1 MSPSKRKRGSREVIM
16 KGNEKSIASL
26 KQLLA
31 DTYTLYLKT
40 QNYHWNV
47 KGPGFFSLHAL
58 FEQQYTDLAAAV
70 DEIAERIRALGHRA
84 PGSFAEFSALAT
96 LKEAKEKTDAAGMVK
111 DLQADQLTMVRQLK
125 KIISS
130 AEKEGD
136 TTTVDVATGRLA
148 VHEKNAWMLGSSL

>member
-1 MSPSKRKRGSREVIM
+1 MAATV
-16 KGNEKSIASL
+16 KSVDQL

-47 KGPGFFSLHAL
+47 SGPAFYSLHAL

-70 DEIAERIRALGHRA
+70 DEIAERIRALGERA
-84 PGSFAEFSALAT
+84 PGSFAEFSSLAS
-96 LKEAKEKTDAAGMVK
+96 LKEAKGKVDAAGMVK
-111 DLQADQLTMVRQLK
+111 DLHADQQAMAKRLK
-125 KIISS
+125 KMLSV

-136 TTTVDVATGRLA
+136 TTTADLLTGRLA